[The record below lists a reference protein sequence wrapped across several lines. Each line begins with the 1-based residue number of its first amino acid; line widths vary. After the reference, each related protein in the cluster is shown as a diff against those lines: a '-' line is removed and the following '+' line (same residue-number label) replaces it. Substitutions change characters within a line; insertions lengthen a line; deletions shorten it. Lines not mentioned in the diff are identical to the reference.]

1 VPALVFAG
9 VSPAR
14 ALADSA
20 DATRGRVVRIALP
33 LLLWWLL
40 LTAATIAITWG
51 CRQLTDAGL
60 DWAGIDVRRVL
71 PLVAI
76 YLVATLIGGLLYGG
90 LLVAGHQFLVTRMYR
105 EQMGGDW
112 KPVKLELDDERTRY
126 LARPVALAMLGL
138 LAAAFGV
145 ALFVASRLALE
156 PAVAITAHRGAS
168 SVAPENTMAAFRAA
182 MESGATYAELDV
194 QHTRDRRLIVLHDG
208 DLMRMGDD
216 PRKVSELTAA
226 EMAAIDI
233 GRKRDGTF
241 TGEYPPTL
249 EEVID
254 LVRGQMKINI
264 ELKYNVPD
272 PALAPAVIEL
282 LRREDFL
289 DEVVITS
296 LDYSA
301 LKQVESIEPR
311 IVTGHIVTAAV
322 GNVVRTEADFVSLNA
337 ARATSS
343 LVRRAHAAGKDVHV
357 WTVNQPEV
365 MLRMIERGVDNIIT
379 DDPALLAR
387 VIDERQALSTLELL
401 GLRLRVLF
409 DVPPRELTDPAAVPA
424 L

>member
-1 VPALVFAG
+1 L
-9 VSPAR
+9 
-14 ALADSA
+14 
-20 DATRGRVVRIALP
+20 VRIVMP

-40 LTAATIAITWG
+40 LTAATIAITWA
-51 CRQLTDAGL
+51 CRQVTDAGL

-71 PLVAI
+71 PLVAV
-76 YLVATLIGGLLYGG
+76 YLVVTLVGGFLYGG
-90 LLVAGHQFLVTRMYR
+90 LLVAGHQFLVTRMYT
-105 EQMGGDW
+105 EQTGGGEW
-112 KPVKLELDDERTRY
+112 KPPAALEISD
-126 LARPVALAMLGL
+126 ARSRRIVRPFVFAVLGL
-138 LAAAFGV
+138 LAV
-145 ALFVASRLALE
+145 ALGAAWFVASRLDLE

-182 MESGATYAELDV
+182 MEAGATYAELDV
-194 QHTRDRRLIVLHDG
+194 QHTRDRQLVVLHDG

-216 PRKVSELTAA
+216 PRKVHALTAA
-226 EMAAIDI
+226 EMASIDV
-233 GRKRDGTF
+233 GRKRDAAF
-241 TGEYPPTL
+241 AGEHPPAL
-249 EEVID
+249 GEVID
-254 LVRGQMKINI
+254 LVRGRMKLNI

-272 PALAPAVIEL
+272 PGLAPAVVEL

-289 DEVVITS
+289 DQVVVTS
-296 LDYSA
+296 LDYAA
-301 LKQVESIEPR
+301 LKQVESLEPR
-311 IVTGHIVTAAV
+311 LVTGHIVTAAV

-337 ARATSS
+337 ARATPS

-387 VIDERQALSTLELL
+387 VIDERKALSTLELL

-409 DVPPRELTDPAAVPA
+409 DIPPRELTDPAAVPE